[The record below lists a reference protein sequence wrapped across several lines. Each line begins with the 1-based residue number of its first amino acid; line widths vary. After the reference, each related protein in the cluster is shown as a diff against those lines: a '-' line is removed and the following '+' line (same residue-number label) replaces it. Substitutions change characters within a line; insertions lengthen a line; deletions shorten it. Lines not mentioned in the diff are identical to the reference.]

1 MAKVSK
7 QSIKRIADKYREQG
21 LSDQEITIKLLRRKD
36 AVGKN
41 IQTAM
46 DRAQAAGI
54 ENPQESV
61 MAIFGVNPK
70 RAKGSRIAGE
80 ANKNPSISDTVKS
93 QLASVGMGLADVGAG
108 IIQGNKYAADKINQ
122 GVNSILGTDL
132 DTNALERY
140 NQEYEQANDAL
151 DGMRTQGG
159 RSGGDW
165 YRGGTEIAATTPF
178 FFGGGGTTLGARA
191 LDQGVRGAA
200 VGAAR
205 YADNEDARAYNM
217 AGGAIGGAAGQ
228 AAGEVVASGLGK
240 IATKAINAKRGNI
253 TPKAREVLD
262 AGEKFGVRTSVGDA
276 GQGVFARKAEANLER
291 IPVVGM
297 ADYRE
302 AQHSE
307 AKAAV
312 ADISNRLKSAMS
324 DIEYKA
330 LPKLKAA
337 ADSGDRN
344 AARVLNV
351 VETAGDDS
359 GKVLQ
364 ASAEM
369 RAWREG
375 QIANKM
381 YDKVGEAVAKQ
392 SDSIVAPTNTNN
404 VLNAKIADEAAS
416 LAPDEQLVKDLDA
429 IKTRLSDPDI
439 VKDFS
444 NMRLLRTQL
453 GDMTEKYMR
462 GTNPNKS
469 AAKFFGDL
477 RKAVDDDIDDFVTR
491 SGSPEVKTAYKRAD
505 DYYKRIMSKRD
516 RAVAKAMSS
525 DTPDEIYKTFIKTG
539 KSDRAA
545 NFYRNLDEKGQA
557 ALRHQMAEEAIGKA
571 INESNGNFS
580 PLNFAGEFERMAE
593 PYERIFKGD
602 DKKQMDGF
610 VKLMRHIE
618 RAGQYRENPPTGNRL
633 IEWGLA
639 GTAITSPAI
648 ALKAGSVSFL
658 AKTMLTTKA
667 GKNILLAANKLPP
680 ERQAALDNL
689 IQKAAKLAA
698 SQGSQTGSS
707 VADTKVR
714 EDSEVLTP
722 TF

>member
-41 IQTAM
+41 LQTAM

-80 ANKNPSISDTVKS
+80 VNKNPSISDTVKS

-122 GVNSILGTDL
+122 GVNSVLGTDL

-140 NQEYEQANDAL
+140 NQEYERANDAL

-178 FFGGGGTTLGARA
+178 FFGGGGATLGARA

-228 AAGEVVASGLGK
+228 VGGELVASGLGK
-240 IATKAINAKRGNI
+240 VATKAINAKRGNI
-253 TPKAREVLD
+253 APKAREVLD
-262 AGEKFGVRTSVGDA
+262 AGERFGVRTSVGDA
-276 GQGVFARKAEANLER
+276 GQGVFARKAETGMEQV
-291 IPVVGM
+291 PVIGM
-297 ADYRE
+297 AGFRE

-307 AKAAV
+307 AKTAV
-312 ADISNRLKSAMS
+312 AAISDKLKADMA
-324 DIEYKA
+324 DIEYKQ

-416 LAPDEQLVKDLDA
+416 LAPDEKLVRDLDA
-429 IKTRLSDPDI
+429 ISERLGDPNI
-439 VKDFS
+439 TKNFS

-539 KSDRAA
+539 KGDRAA
-545 NFYRNLDEKGQA
+545 NFYRNLDKKGQA
-557 ALRHQMAEEAIGKA
+557 ALRHQMAEEAVEKA
-571 INESNGNFS
+571 TNESTGNFS
-580 PLNFAGEFERMAE
+580 PAKFAGEFERMAE

-618 RAGQYRENPPTGNRL
+618 RAGQYRENPPTGNRVIPWL
-633 IEWGLA
+633 VA
-639 GTAITSPAI
+639 GASAIDPTMAVRVGGASLFA
-648 ALKAGSVSFL
+648 KA
-658 AKTMLTTKA
+658 MLTTKA
-667 GKNILLAANKLPP
+667 GKNLLLAANKLPP
-680 ERQAALDNL
+680 ERQEALDNL

-698 SQGSQTGSS
+698 SQGSQAGSS
-707 VADTKVR
+707 IANTKVK
-714 EDSEVLTP
+714 EDSEILTP